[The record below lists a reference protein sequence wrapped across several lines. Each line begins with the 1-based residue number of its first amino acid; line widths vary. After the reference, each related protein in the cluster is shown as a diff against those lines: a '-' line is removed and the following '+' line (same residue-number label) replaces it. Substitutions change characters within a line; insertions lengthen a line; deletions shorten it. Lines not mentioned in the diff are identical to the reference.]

1 MAAKVGPG
9 LAAAPGR
16 TSERVIGAADRSSRT
31 CWAVFGWTVL
41 TVRGLPLDLRGASH
55 SARAH
60 AEGAEGR
67 GGFSVHE

>member
-31 CWAVFGWTVL
+31 CCFGWIVS
-41 TVRGLPLDLRGASH
+41 TVRVLPDLRGASH

>member
-31 CWAVFGWTVL
+31 CWAVFGVDCFD
-41 TVRGLPLDLRGASH
+41 GLPLDLRGASH